1 MNRTTLRTGLAFTAA
16 VAALYAGT
24 AALPTADAADA
35 APRSAALTTTRTTT
49 LTFTVPDCDGC
60 TLQLGQGLWDDSAK
74 SGVRFWESKEKTV
87 RDGEAT
93 FTVPARRTHGMS
105 VLVRAPW
112 EGHTGYVTTVA
123 FHYGGFEVGED
134 VSFTEARHQRK
145 ASACWE
151 GTRRDAVTIPLT
163 VRKVRVEGV
172 RHEVN
177 GSIAYVD
184 TTQSWLDP
192 MRRVWRGVMGSQDL
206 NVCGPA

>member
-1 MNRTTLRTGLAFTAA
+1 MNRTTLRTGLAVTAA

-24 AALPTADAADA
+24 AALPTADAAQSAPQRA
-35 APRSAALTTTRTTT
+35 ARTTT

-60 TLQLGQGLWDDSAK
+60 TLQLDQGLRDDSAK
-74 SGVRFWESKEKTV
+74 SGVRFWESRERRI

-93 FTVPARRTHGMS
+93 FTVPSRRTRGMS

-123 FHYGGFEVGED
+123 FRYAGFDVGED
-134 VSFTEARHQRK
+134 VSFPEARRQRR

-172 RHEVN
+172 RREVT

-192 MRRVWRGVMGSQDL
+192 MRRVWHGVMGSQDL
-206 NVCGPA
+206 NVCGSAGPRG